1 MSIPEPLTPVLPPP
15 AAEPLFSP
23 RKVRLGITP
32 TGWSN
37 SDDPG
42 IDLVPPIGFRQILSE
57 MALAGYQGTQMS
69 GKFPGD
75 PQILRRE
82 LTLRGLTISEPWVG
96 TFFSIGNQR
105 DSFSAFVRELAFM
118 QAIGER
124 TLVVAELGGAVHQQ
138 PIDPLANRPIW
149 SDSQWRAVLEGL
161 NAMGQQARA
170 AGMTLAYHPH
180 VGTGIENAA
189 DIERLLHSTDPEAVS
204 LLLDTGHLTYVG
216 VDPLE
221 VARLYAGRIGH
232 VHLKNVR
239 AETLRLAETEGWSFL
254 EAIRRGVF
262 TVPGDPQGCIAFEP
276 IFQTLA
282 EAHYEGW
289 LMVEAEQ
296 DPNQA
301 DPLTYA
307 LIARHFLRRTTGL

>member
-1 MSIPEPLTPVLPPP
+1 MSIPASLTPVLPPP
-15 AAEPLFSP
+15 AAQPLFSP
-23 RKVRLGITP
+23 ETVRLGITP

-82 LTLRGLTISEPWVG
+82 LSLRGLTISEPWVG
-96 TFFSIGNQR
+96 TFFSIGDRR
-105 DSFSAFVRELAFM
+105 DSLRAFERELAFM

-138 PIDPLANRPIW
+138 PLDPLRNRPRW
-149 SDSQWRAVLEGL
+149 SESQWQAVLDGL
-161 NAMGQQARA
+161 NELGRRAGA

-180 VGTGIENAA
+180 VGTGIETLD
-189 DIERLLHSTDPEAVS
+189 DIDRLLQGSDSQRVS
-204 LLLDTGHLTYVG
+204 LLLDTGHLRYVG
-216 VDPLE
+216 EDPLE
-221 VARLYAGRIGH
+221 VARRYAGRIGH

-239 AETLRLAETEGWSFL
+239 AEALQRAVAEGWSFL
-254 EAIRRGVF
+254 NAIRRGVF

-276 IFQTLA
+276 IFQVLA
-282 EAHYEGW
+282 EADYEGW

-301 DPLTYA
+301 DPLTQA